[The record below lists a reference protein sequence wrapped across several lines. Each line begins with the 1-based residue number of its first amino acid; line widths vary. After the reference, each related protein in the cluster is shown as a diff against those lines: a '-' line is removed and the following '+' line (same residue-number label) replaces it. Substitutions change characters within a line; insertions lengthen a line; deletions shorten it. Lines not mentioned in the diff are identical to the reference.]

1 MEVITMSEFEI
12 YQLPK
17 DQIYWKKSELED
29 KIFALSKRLNR
40 LKNKEKQEQIKESI
54 IYLCNS
60 IKKIDNRMS
69 QLYM

>member
-1 MEVITMSEFEI
+1 MSELEI

-29 KIFALSKRLNR
+29 KIFTLSKRLNT
-40 LKNKEKQEQIKESI
+40 LKNADKQEQTKENI

-60 IKKIDNRMS
+60 IKKIDARMS

>member
-1 MEVITMSEFEI
+1 MSEIEI

-17 DQIYWKKSELED
+17 DQIYWTKQELED
-29 KIFALSKRLNR
+29 KIFTLSKRLNR
-40 LKNKEKQEQIKESI
+40 LKNKDKQEQTRQNI